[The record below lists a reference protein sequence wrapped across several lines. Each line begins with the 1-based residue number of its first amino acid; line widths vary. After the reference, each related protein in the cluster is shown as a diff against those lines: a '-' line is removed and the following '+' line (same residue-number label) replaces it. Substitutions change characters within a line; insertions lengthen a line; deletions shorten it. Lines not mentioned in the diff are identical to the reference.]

1 MNCIIMIQEL
11 IFKYCVISV
20 SNVIVF
26 LRVMCELLSIGLIL
40 VACTIQNVQVTLKL
54 LPYEQSEHRDRML
67 KKLAVKWLFKWR
79 HELYISTQ

>member
-26 LRVMCELLSIGLIL
+26 LCVMCELLSSGLIL
-40 VACTIQNVQVTLKL
+40 VACTTQNVQVTLKL
-54 LPYEQSEHRDRML
+54 LSYEQSEHRDRML
-67 KKLAVKWLFKWR
+67 KKLAVK
-79 HELYISTQ
+79 